1 MDKLSNLIIKR
12 ILQFCIKGKY
22 DISEYDSYNPD
33 HLSSVYSMKFKDNN
47 VDVIVKLSL
56 VCKLWAEKIVP
67 YLDYPFYQVVGGPDD
82 PLIPSIS
89 KFGISNQLAQFNN
102 RIELERLSILIS
114 DSHHNNIQAR
124 ADSDSLAILGC
135 QHLQANQRGYVP
147 MLYNLFFLSFGFD
160 VYFNLVIKS
169 VNPSSYFFQKLQH
182 ITVTIQTQSEM
193 SALRHCLFQ
202 LPSIKSLNAII
213 AKTTNSVNTSNI
225 ITIGLAK
232 SIEIHPSLE
241 RLSLSSGNFNMP
253 INCKN
258 KFKHLKLKD
267 IVVNN
272 LYEINGNGITNISN
286 SNTNNNN
293 SGNNSPPHPP
303 TTSITSSTSSQ
314 NNIMITSSY
323 SFTILPT
330 TNQQQHVNTSLS
342 NLIENNLKTLTRI
355 TLRDFKIEGDLIPKV
370 APNSF
375 FDPDPAEVLDN
386 SMREIINIFR
396 ILSTSEVL
404 EYLDI
409 KTMDIPYQSIRDLIV
424 GCKSLKTLHIKLT
437 HPQLSKQQLPQPQIS
452 PQQQLNSITF
462 NNNNNNNNNNSFDI
476 IDIENNEPIN
486 LIDYSFIGMPNS
498 PLPIIP
504 ISQSIKYMNVPK
516 LNTQI
521 IMSPIILQNLVSIV
535 HDGFQT
541 KDFKYL
547 ISLIKNTKTLEKLV
561 IKSVK
566 SNKQINNK
574 NNNNNNN
581 NNNLIND
588 KLQNEFDNRL
598 SMNDDWV
605 ELFKSINNNCT
616 LTTLHLLECPSLKSE
631 IVDDFIKSQH
641 PTIINVKLHKV
652 DFKISSLYVNRSFEN
667 VNIIITCDD
676 LSQLIIKNS
685 TIKQLKCNIFLSDF
699 LTPSSSVEFLA
710 KSLKATK
717 ISSIQVNRTL
727 MLWSPNLLKYLKNFS
742 YPI

>member
-47 VDVIVKLSL
+47 VDVIVRLSL
-56 VCKLWAEKIVP
+56 VCKLWAEKVIP
-67 YLDYPFYQVVGGPDD
+67 YLDYPFYQVVGGADEA
-82 PLIPSIS
+82 LIPNIT
-89 KFGISNQLAQFNN
+89 KFGISNQLAQFSN

-114 DSHHNNIQAR
+114 DLHHNNIQAR
-124 ADSDSLAILGC
+124 ADSDSLAILSC
-135 QHLQANQRGYVP
+135 QYVQANQRGYLP
-147 MLYNLFFLSFGFD
+147 MLFNLFFLSFGFD
-160 VYFNLVIKS
+160 IYFNLVIKS
-169 VNPSSYFFQKLQH
+169 VNTSSYFFQKLQH
-182 ITVTIQTQSEM
+182 ITVTIHTQSEM

-202 LPSIKSLNAII
+202 LPSISSLNAII
-213 AKTTNSVNTSNI
+213 AKTTNSINTSNI

-241 RLSLSSGNFNMP
+241 KLSLSSGNFNMP

-267 IVVNN
+267 IVLNN
-272 LYEINGNGITNISN
+272 LYEINGNGI
-286 SNTNNNN
+286 NT
-293 SGNNSPPHPP
+293 SNNSPP
-303 TTSITSSTSSQ
+303 TSP

-323 SFTILPT
+323 SYTVLP
-330 TNQQQHVNTSLS
+330 NQQHVNTSLS

-375 FDPDPAEVLDN
+375 FDPDPVEVLDN

-396 ILSTSEVL
+396 ILSTSQVL

-409 KTMDIPYQSIRDLIV
+409 KTIDIPYQSIRDLII

-437 HPQLSKQQLPQPQIS
+437 HPQHSKQLI
-452 PQQQLNSITF
+452 NGITTSC
-462 NNNNNNNNNNSFDI
+462 NNNNSSNNFDI
-476 IDIENNEPIN
+476 INIENNEPIN
-486 LIDYSFIGMPNS
+486 LVDYSFIGMPNS
-498 PLPIIP
+498 PYPIIP
-504 ISQSIKYMNVPK
+504 ISKSIKYLNVPK
-516 LNTQI
+516 LNNQI
-521 IMSPIILQNLVSIV
+521 IMSTIILQNLVSIV

-547 ISLIKNTKTLEKLV
+547 IPLIKNTKTLEKLV
-561 IKSVK
+561 IKSVRP
-566 SNKQINNK
+566 NKQL
-574 NNNNNNN
+574 NNNNN
-581 NNNLIND
+581 NNNLINGS
-588 KLQNEFDNRL
+588 KLLNEFDNQL
-598 SMNDDWV
+598 LINDDWI
-605 ELFKSINNNCT
+605 ELFKAINSNYT
-616 LTTLHLLECPSLKSE
+616 LTTLHLLECPSLKSG
-631 IVDDFIKSQH
+631 IIDDFIKSQH
-641 PTIINVKLHKV
+641 PTIINVKFHKV
-652 DFKISSLYVNRSFEN
+652 EFKISSLYVNQSFEN
-667 VNIIITCDD
+667 VNIIISCDD

-685 TIKQLKCNIFLSDF
+685 TIKQLKCNIILSDF
-699 LTPSSSVEFLA
+699 SATYSSVEFLA

-727 MLWSPNLLKYLKNFS
+727 MLWSPNLFKYLKNFS